1 MIPRLP
7 LKRPLETRNLIVI
20 ILALGLFV
28 MAARSLT
35 DPDVW
40 WHLRTGQLTLQNH
53 HVFHNDPYSFTRLGQ
68 PWVDHEWLSQI
79 LIFALYSLAG
89 WGGLI
94 SGFAVIIAAAFLL
107 VFRRSP
113 GQPYIAAAITAWGA
127 VASIPC
133 WGVRPQMLTLLLA
146 SIFLLLLE
154 RSYERPNLL
163 WWTPPLTLLWVNL
176 HAGFAVGIALL
187 LLFLVGDGLDL
198 AFGYREP
205 RLSTA
210 RFRHLA
216 LVTVICAVVVPL
228 NPYGLQMYRY
238 PFETLHSRTMLA
250 YIGEWMSPDF
260 HQSRYLP
267 TLFLML
273 ATLALPVLSPR
284 RWLPRELL
292 LLSVTTYGALRSVR
306 HIPLYVLVAVPLV
319 SGMIE
324 ACLRAQGKTA
334 LLDASPRPLTPIKL
348 FVNAALLAGFLFFT
362 GARLHYVV
370 AHQPDTEAKE
380 FPAAAASFLMS
391 SRPPGPLLNSYN
403 WGGYFIWKLFPDYKV
418 YIDGRADLYGD
429 TFMDDF
435 AATYYLKGK
444 AWQDPL
450 SKSDIQTVVL
460 PPDAPLTLAL
470 RRLPSWKE
478 VFADSQAIVLTRAV
492 SGRNP

>member
-1 MIPRLP
+1 
-7 LKRPLETRNLIVI
+7 
-20 ILALGLFV
+20 
-28 MAARSLT
+28 
-35 DPDVW
+35 
-40 WHLRTGQLTLQNH
+40 
-53 HVFHNDPYSFTRLGQ
+53 
-68 PWVDHEWLSQI
+68 
-79 LIFALYSLAG
+79 
-89 WGGLI
+89 
-94 SGFAVIIAAAFLL
+94 
-107 VFRRSP
+107 
-113 GQPYIAAAITAWGA
+113 
-127 VASIPC
+127 
-133 WGVRPQMLTLLLA
+133 
-146 SIFLLLLE
+146 
-154 RSYERPNLL
+154 
-163 WWTPPLTLLWVNL
+163 
-176 HAGFAVGIALL
+176 
-187 LLFLVGDGLDL
+187 
-198 AFGYREP
+198 
-205 RLSTA
+205 
-210 RFRHLA
+210 
-216 LVTVICAVVVPL
+216 
-228 NPYGLQMYRY
+228 
-238 PFETLHSRTMLA
+238 
-250 YIGEWMSPDF
+250 
-260 HQSRYLP
+260 
-267 TLFLML
+267 
-273 ATLALPVLSPR
+273 
-284 RWLPRELL
+284 
-292 LLSVTTYGALRSVR
+292 
-306 HIPLYVLVAVPLV
+306 
-319 SGMIE
+319 MIE